1 MDRTRL
7 KDVANNKLFYIL
19 CRMVQLSLFCSPFSC
34 GFIFG
39 TDNLHTQWVSE
50 YKTAKANKDCQTLQT
65 LSGKR
70 QFLLKDVARIQA
82 YKLCPQ
88 WEDTDFDWDQ
98 FPDWLK
104 RSAMEAAFHRASK
117 KEDVEGFIKASRTI
131 SQKTIHYDEKIR
143 YMLHA
148 IKVAKK
154 NDWPDTQ
161 KLRQE
166 LYAIS
171 PSRDPKSSDHLAI
184 AQDYKKRNLYKK
196 SIRYYR
202 KALNKKT
209 ASIEDKQESFRKLRW
224 LYKRT
229 KNRKRYL
236 RAVKQY
242 DAFQKKHIY
251 KNKTAARNYFK
262 DQINLARDY
271 WNEDQ
276 FSKALRILTT
286 NAQKKQAPLDHIYW
300 LTGKIYEDMA
310 EYKKAVAAFKKGRA
324 AAKAQSG
331 EWYEKLTWS
340 LVWNLKKLKQWQQ
353 ALDLL
358 VELENNSA
366 KFSAQYVF
374 WKAQLLEEVGEKR
387 EAASL
392 YDMLTDKAPF
402 SFHGLVTH
410 AKIEKPLELNLVK
423 DHSQK
428 NTPYQLVDDLIAA
441 GENKLVLKFMKDKIA
456 KYEKSPPSNQKELF
470 YLFKSSTKAGFYL
483 PFFQFI
489 GKLPAEEKSIFIK
502 KYAHILFPS
511 IYNSEVKKAKTL
523 FNTSSEIIYSI
534 MRQESAFNPRALS
547 PAHAVGLMQVL
558 PSVAK
563 QVAKRQGISY
573 RRKYDLYDPK
583 TNILIGAAHLKDLF
597 SRHGGYFILNTAIYN
612 AGQTPVLNWIKKFPM
627 HDPIEFIQDIPYK
640 ETRTYVRLIIR
651 NFIIYKLL
659 EAPDHTINFPN
670 WILELPENHA
680 QL

>member
-1 MDRTRL
+1 MDRFRL
-7 KDVANNKLFYIL
+7 KDAAKNKLFYIL
-19 CRMVQLSLFCSPFSC
+19 CRIIQLSLFCSPFSC

-39 TDNLHTQWVSE
+39 TDNLHTQWVFE
-50 YKTAKANKDCQTLQT
+50 YKTAKENKDCQTLQT
-65 LSGKR
+65 LADER

-88 WEDTDFDWDQ
+88 WEDSKFHWDK

-104 RSAMEAAFHRASK
+104 RSALEAAFHRSSK
-117 KEDVEGFIKASRTI
+117 NEDVKGFISASQTI
-131 SQKTIHYDEKIR
+131 SQLTPHYDEKVR

-154 NDWPDTQ
+154 NNLPDTP

-166 LYAIS
+166 LYSIS
-171 PSRDPKSSDHLAI
+171 PSRNPKSADYLAI
-184 AQDYKKRNLYKK
+184 ARDYKKRGLYQK
-196 SIRYYR
+196 SIQYYR
-202 KALNKKT
+202 KTLNKKIS
-209 ASIEDKQESFRKLRW
+209 SIEDKQESFRQLRW

-229 KNRKRYL
+229 KNKKRYL
-236 RAVKQY
+236 RAVRQY
-242 DAFQKKHIY
+242 DVFQKKHIY
-251 KNKTAARNYFK
+251 KNKKATQNYFK

-276 FSKALRILTT
+276 FSKALQILTT
-286 NAQKKQAPLDHIYW
+286 NEKKKRAPLDHIYW
-300 LTGKIYEDMA
+300 LKGKIYEDMG
-310 EYKKAVAAFKKGRA
+310 EYKKAITAFRKGKAAVNVK
-324 AAKAQSG
+324 SG

-340 LVWNLKKLKQWQQ
+340 LVWNLKKLKQWKE
-353 ALDLL
+353 ALELL
-358 VELENNSA
+358 TELENNASG
-366 KFSAQYVF
+366 FSAQYVF
-374 WKAQLLEEVGEKR
+374 WKAQLLEEIGEK
-387 EAASL
+387 EESLSL
-392 YDMLTDKAPF
+392 YHMLADKAPF

-410 AKIEKPLELNLVK
+410 SKIGKPLTLNLVK
-423 DHSQK
+423 DHSQR
-428 NTPYQLVDDLIAA
+428 NPPYKLVDDLILA
-441 GENKLVLKFMKDKIA
+441 GENKLVLKFMKNKIA
-456 KYEKSPPSNQKELF
+456 EYEKSPPKNPKELF

-502 KYAHILFPS
+502 KYAHILFPT
-511 IYNSEVKKAKTL
+511 IYDEEVKKANTL
-523 FNTSSEIIYSI
+523 FDTSPEIIYSI

-547 PAHAVGLMQVL
+547 PARAVGLMQVL

-563 QVAKRQGISY
+563 QVAKKQGITY
-573 RRKYDLYDPK
+573 RRRYDLYDPK
-583 TNILIGAAHLKDLF
+583 TNILIGSAHLKDLYNK
-597 SRHGGYFILNTAIYN
+597 HGGYFILNTAIYN
-612 AGQTPVLNWIKKFPM
+612 AGRTPVLNWIKKFPM

-651 NFIIYKLL
+651 NFIMYKLL
-659 EAPDHTINFPN
+659 DTPNHRIDFPN